1 MASLSMK
8 FLAGLGVDE
17 EKAELIGERHKEV
30 LKEILA
36 ERDKYKEEAE
46 KVEDLQKQLK
56 VYKDL
61 EAKSEKD
68 PFKVKYEALKEDFE
82 NYKTEQKNK
91 EIAQQKNAAI
101 KALLKEIGIAD
112 KRIDAVMKVTDTSDI
127 TLDENGKIEG
137 ASELKKS
144 LKAEWAD
151 FITTQTS
158 KGAQVATPPTNTGGT
173 AVKTREEIRKIK
185 DTTERQ
191 KAWAEYIEAQK
202 GM

>member
-1 MASLSMK
+1 MALTRK
-8 FLAGLGVDE
+8 FLSALGIDAEKVDE
-17 EKAELIGERHKEV
+17 IITAHSETVDALKKERDQFKDDAEKLPAVTK
-30 LKEILA
+30 
-36 ERDKYKEEAE
+36 ERDKYKALAE
-46 KVEDLQKQLK
+46 S
-56 VYKDL
+56 
-61 EAKSEKD
+61 AEKD
-68 PFKVKYEALKEDFE
+68 PFRVKYEALKEDFE

-91 EIAQQKNAAI
+91 ETAQQKNAAI

-112 KRIDAVMKVTDTSDI
+112 KRIDAVMKVTDTSGI

-144 LKAEWAD
+144 LKAEWSD
-151 FITTQTS
+151 FITTQQS
-158 KGAQVATPPTNTGGT
+158 KGAQVATPPSNTGGT

-191 KAWAEYIEAQK
+191 KAWADYLEAQK